1 MELVLCGVLFD
12 QKIGSVL
19 NLDTAY
25 IRGCLRNPIG
35 SVIINLDQ
43 EITKDNK
50 RTFMEDLPRK
60 NRSIALMN
68 NKGGVT
74 KTTTAFNI
82 AKNFIRNGRSVVC
95 VDFDQQEQLQ
105 GMLPDITRSDIRD
118 PQDIPDINSDYVIVD
133 TGPTFSMEHM
143 ELMDAVDMIIMPI
156 QLESLDVEQS
166 VKLLKT
172 IKRIGHCTKT
182 KIILI
187 HSGKHT
193 LMYKNLMPLI
203 ANLTSQFGVDVL
215 CEMKKSQAVPQATLQ
230 KKTVFEI
237 QSPPEVRKEFKLL
250 FKEIARHLNELAP
263 IAQGLKV
270 KKPSFKGGEECLAH

>member
-1 MELVLCGVLFD
+1 MD
-12 QKIGSVL
+12 A
-19 NLDTAY
+19 AY
-25 IRGCLRNPIG
+25 IRRCLRNLIG
-35 SVIINLDQ
+35 PVIIDLDQ

-263 IAQGLKV
+263 IAQGPKF
-270 KKPSFKGGEECLAH
+270 KKPSVKGGEECQVH

>member
-1 MELVLCGVLFD
+1 MKD
-12 QKIGSVL
+12 Q
-19 NLDTAY
+19 
-25 IRGCLRNPIG
+25 
-35 SVIINLDQ
+35 
-43 EITKDNK
+43 
-50 RTFMEDLPRK
+50 PRK
-60 NRSIALMN
+60 NRSVALMN

-82 AKNFIRNGRSVVC
+82 AKNFIRDGRTVVC

-105 GMLPDITRSDIRD
+105 GMLPEITRSDIRD

-133 TGPTFSMEHM
+133 TGPTFTMEHM
-143 ELMDAVDMIIMPI
+143 ELMDVVDMIIMPI

-172 IKRIGHCTKT
+172 IKRIGHCPKT

-203 ANLTSQFGVDVL
+203 SNLTEQFGVDVL

-230 KKTVFEI
+230 RKTVFEI
-237 QSPPEVRKEFKLL
+237 QSPPEVRSEFKLL
-250 FKEIARHLNELAP
+250 FKEIKKHLNELAP
-263 IAQGLKV
+263 I
-270 KKPSFKGGEECLAH
+270 SNERKGQEIQSRAGEECQVH